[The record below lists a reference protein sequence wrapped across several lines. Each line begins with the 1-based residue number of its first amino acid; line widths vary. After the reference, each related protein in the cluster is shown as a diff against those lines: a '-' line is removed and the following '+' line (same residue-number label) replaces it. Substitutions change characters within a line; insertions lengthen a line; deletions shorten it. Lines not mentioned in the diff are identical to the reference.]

1 MLSSE
6 ISALV
11 RLSKHE
17 DNSLYH
23 DACLCLVSMN
33 FLKILIAYFI
43 FVLLKNIKIFSTTPL
58 VTEETLTTTIRP
70 HYIFDTRPLVE
81 YIMEY
86 VKKNW
91 QKFVIYLT
99 IYPTT
104 VFTTTAK

>member
-6 ISALV
+6 ISAVV

-43 FVLLKNIKIFSTTPL
+43 FVLLKNIKIFSTAPL
-58 VTEETLTTTIRP
+58 VTEETLTTIRP

-86 VKKNW
+86 VKNNW
-91 QKFVIYLT
+91 QKFVIFLT

-104 VFTTTAK
+104 VSTTTAK

>member
-43 FVLLKNIKIFSTTPL
+43 FLLKNIKIFSATPL

-70 HYIFDTRPLVE
+70 HYIFDTQPLVK

-86 VKKNW
+86 VKNSW
-91 QKFVIYLT
+91 QKFVFI
-99 IYPTT
+99 
-104 VFTTTAK
+104 